1 MNWLNEMLVA
11 VRSIADSLKRIAVV
25 LEKTNVETDYSE
37 EDTIV
42 RGITSDVT
50 AAAGRI
56 PK

>member
-1 MNWLNEMLVA
+1 MLVA